1 MCDGWPQSGPYL
13 APVRLELPTAR
24 PRLGRQRRRDQFFE
38 HREKLGMKLKRATA
52 DRRLILTAVKP
63 SFHPLYMMA
72 TKAGGHSCP
81 FGNAQGRGNS
91 EIETKATDELCL
103 RWLPVS
109 ALVTRH
115 YLYCLRPSARSVQ
128 SGPTINQCTS
138 GEAKVTGPDSHH

>member
-1 MCDGWPQSGPYL
+1 MATVWP
-13 APVRLELPTAR
+13 LPR
-24 PRLGRQRRRDQFFE
+24 PRPAGSPDSQAEVRETEERDQFFE

-91 EIETKATDELCL
+91 EKL
-103 RWLPVS
+103 RQKQQTS
-109 ALVTRH
+109 
-115 YLYCLRPSARSVQ
+115 SV
-128 SGPTINQCTS
+128 
-138 GEAKVTGPDSHH
+138 